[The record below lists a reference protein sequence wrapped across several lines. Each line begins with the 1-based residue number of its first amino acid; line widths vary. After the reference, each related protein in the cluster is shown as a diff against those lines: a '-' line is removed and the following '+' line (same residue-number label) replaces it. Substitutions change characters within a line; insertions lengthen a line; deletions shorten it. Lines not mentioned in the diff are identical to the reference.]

1 MKKIFFNLI
10 LLTTAIYLFSCAK
23 PEVVNVEVPSDK
35 KLNCIQ
41 LEDSISEAQE
51 FKRNAQWEKEKDGA
65 NVARM
70 ILFWP
75 ALATSYANSEKA
87 IKAAEDR
94 TYHLLKIMKDKN
106 CKNIESLKTQ
116 INKSSVQNVAGQLK
130 EVRDMYKS
138 GDLTKEEY
146 KKAKKKILD

>member
-1 MKKIFFNLI
+1 
-10 LLTTAIYLFSCAK
+10 
-23 PEVVNVEVPSDK
+23 
-35 KLNCIQ
+35 
-41 LEDSISEAQE
+41 
-51 FKRNAQWEKEKDGA
+51 
-65 NVARM
+65 
-70 ILFWP
+70 
-75 ALATSYANSEKA
+75 
-87 IKAAEDR
+87 
-94 TYHLLKIMKDKN
+94 MKDKN